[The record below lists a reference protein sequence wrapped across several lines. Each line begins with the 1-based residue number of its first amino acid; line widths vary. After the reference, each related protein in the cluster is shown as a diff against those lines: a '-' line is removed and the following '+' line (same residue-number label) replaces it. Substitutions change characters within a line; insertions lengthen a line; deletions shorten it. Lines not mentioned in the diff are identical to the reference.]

1 MSRAYIYMEH
11 PDSGELQTLGR
22 LTLNHVEHRGS

>member
-11 PDSGELQTLGR
+11 PETAEVITLLRRAPGAFPCSA
-22 LTLNHVEHRGS
+22 H